1 MTSYWKILRQTA
13 TEFMDDEAL
22 RLSAALS
29 YYSAFSLAPLLLI
42 AIAVAGWVLG
52 DEAVRGQLDGYLRGS
67 LGTAGATAL
76 QEMIARARKP
86 EKNVMASVIGI
97 AMLLFGAG
105 GVFGQ
110 LQDALNT
117 VWGVKRRSG
126 RGWKGLVKDRFLSFA
141 MVLGTGFLL
150 LTSMIAS
157 AILQS
162 LSEYVGS
169 ILSLSPAVW
178 AVISGIASFL
188 IITALFAAIFKLL
201 PDVRIAWRDVL
212 LGAAFTAALF
222 TLGKFVMGW
231 YLGREATASAY
242 GATGALALV
251 LLWVY
256 YSSIILLF
264 GAEFTQVATLQ
275 RGRSIVPDRDA
286 VRVDHAENPL
296 PVPVGKHSSEPTHTI
311 DSPPAGG
318 TIAQAALRTAT
329 PGPLV
334 WTAGALVPAI
344 AGWSLGPAMKT
355 KAHVIVESSTL
366 LRTSIAGLSRFKSQ
380 HPRLLKLA
388 LLGAVLAARH
398 RKKSKAG

>member
-1 MTSYWKILRQTA
+1 MTRYWKILRQTA

-29 YYSAFSLAPLLLI
+29 YYAAFSLAPLLLI
-42 AIAVAGWVLG
+42 AIAVAGSVLG
-52 DEAVRGQLDGYLRGS
+52 DEAVRGQLDDQLRGS
-67 LGTAGATAL
+67 LGRAGATAL
-76 QEMIARARKP
+76 QDMIAHARKP
-86 EKNVMASVIGI
+86 EKNVVASVVGV

-126 RGWKGLVKDRFLSFA
+126 RGWKGLLKDRFLSFA

-157 AILQS
+157 AVLQG
-162 LSEYVGS
+162 LSDYVGS
-169 ILSLSPAVW
+169 ILSLPPAVW
-178 AVISGIASFL
+178 AVISAVVSFL
-188 IITALFAAIFKLL
+188 IIAALFAAIFKLL
-201 PDVRIAWRDVL
+201 PDVKIAWNDVF
-212 LGAAFTAALF
+212 LGAVFTAALF
-222 TLGKFVMGW
+222 TIGKFVMGW

-242 GATGALALV
+242 GATGALAIV

-264 GAEFTQVATLQ
+264 GAEFTQVAAMQ
-275 RGRSIVPDRDA
+275 RGREILPDKDA
-286 VRVDHAENPL
+286 VLVDEAPDDV
-296 PVPVGKHSSEPTHTI
+296 PVPILAQSPEGPT
-311 DSPPAGG
+311 DPVAEVPVVPE
-318 TIAQAALRTAT
+318 RVN

-334 WTAGALVPAI
+334 WMTGTVMPVV
-344 AGWSLGPAMKT
+344 AGWSLGPAI
-355 KAHVIVESSTL
+355 KAKVQAIVRKSPL
-366 LRTSIAGLSRFKSQ
+366 LRTSVAGVSRFRSN
-380 HPRLLKLA
+380 HPKLLKLA
-388 LLGAVLAARH
+388 VLGAALVVRH

>member
-1 MTSYWKILRQTA
+1 MIRYWKILRQTA

-29 YYSAFSLAPLLLI
+29 YYAAFSLAPLLLI

-52 DEAVRGQLDGYLRGS
+52 DEAVRGQVDDYLRGS

-76 QEMIARARKP
+76 QDMIAHARKP
-86 EKNVMASVIGI
+86 EKNVVASAVGV

-110 LQDALNT
+110 LQEALNT

-126 RGWKGLVKDRFLSFA
+126 RGWKGLLKDRFLSFA

-157 AILQS
+157 AILQG
-162 LSEYVGS
+162 LSDYVGS
-169 ILSLSPAVW
+169 ILSLPPGVW
-178 AVISGIASFL
+178 AVISGVASFL
-188 IITALFAAIFKLL
+188 VIAALFAAIFKLL
-201 PDVRIAWRDVL
+201 PDVTIAWNDVF
-212 LGAAFTAALF
+212 LGAVFTAVLF
-222 TLGKFVMGW
+222 TIGKTVMAW

-242 GATGALALV
+242 GATGALAIV

-264 GAEFTQVATLQ
+264 GAEFTQVAAVQ
-275 RGRSIVPDRDA
+275 RGRSILPDRDA
-286 VRVDHAENPL
+286 VLVDEIGDAPGA
-296 PVPVGKHSSEPTHTI
+296 PVVASPTVAAKAIEAPPAATA
-311 DSPPAGG
+311 SPPVVLGRAS
-318 TIAQAALRTAT
+318 

-334 WTAGALVPAI
+334 WMSGTLMPAI
-344 AGWSLGPAMKT
+344 AGWSLGPAIKGRVHSIIR
-355 KAHVIVESSTL
+355 KSPL
-366 LRTSIAGLSRFKSQ
+366 LRTSAAGLGQFRSK
-380 HPRLLKLA
+380 HPKLLKLA
-388 LLGAVLAARH
+388 ILGAALAVRH
-398 RKKSKAG
+398 RRRSKVG